1 MAMTHV
7 QTHSHE
13 YFPGEFHTELE
24 TRVMHTSKANVVV
37 DLKRTPTR
45 DCLDELEGELDGIN
59 GVSRAQ
65 ASSRSSRLVLVD
77 YDPEVIDSQKILGAV
92 VRRGYD
98 ARLIGM

>member
-1 MAMTHV
+1 M
-7 QTHSHE
+7 QTN
-13 YFPGEFHTELE
+13 
-24 TRVMHTSKANVVV
+24 KANVVV
-37 DLKRTPTR
+37 DLKHIPDR
-45 DCLDELEGELDGIN
+45 DRLGELESELDGIN

-65 ASSRSSRLVLVD
+65 ASSRSGRLILVD

>member
-1 MAMTHV
+1 M
-7 QTHSHE
+7 QTN
-13 YFPGEFHTELE
+13 
-24 TRVMHTSKANVVV
+24 KANVVV
-37 DLKRTPTR
+37 DLKHTPDR
-45 DCLDELEGELDGIN
+45 DLIGELESELDGIE
-59 GVSRAQ
+59 GVARAR